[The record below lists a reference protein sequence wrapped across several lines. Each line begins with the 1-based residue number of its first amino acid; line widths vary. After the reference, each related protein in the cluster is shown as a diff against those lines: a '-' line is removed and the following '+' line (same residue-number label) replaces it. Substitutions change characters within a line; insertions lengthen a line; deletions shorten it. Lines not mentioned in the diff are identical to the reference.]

1 MGEEPTL
8 GFEFQTWIINGAGYR
23 AVSVLYV
30 LPGSPAEKKVCGVTG
45 FYKINGANVS
55 DGNVS
60 DLLSGENGCVGCFGS
75 LFQLRYIRWSWF
87 RPW

>member
-30 LPGSPAEKKVCGVTG
+30 LPGSPAEKKVCGVVTG
-45 FYKINGANVS
+45 FIK
-55 DGNVS
+55 
-60 DLLSGENGCVGCFGS
+60 
-75 LFQLRYIRWSWF
+75 
-87 RPW
+87 